1 MSSSSQDTILPTPA
15 LADEE
20 EEEEEEAIQRTP
32 LGSSGSLQF
41 EESDHVQFWSELTF

>member
-15 LADEE
+15 LADE